1 MVGLKLA
8 LAAVDATDCA
18 MEGTVSWASREEGR
32 PARAGTDAAVTAM
45 GVAGAG
51 LTGTAGVA
59 SFSGITGEITLGF
72 AVTVSGLAVFALVV
86 FTESFVCTLAA
97 GLAALD
103 AMTRA
108 TWPPVLGADL
118 TTFAGALAAATGLDL
133 GAALAAGLTADFTTP
148 VLTGVFV
155 PGLATVALPLAG
167 AGVALAA
174 TLAFPD

>member
-8 LAAVDATDCA
+8 LAAVEATDCA

-32 PARAGTDAAVTAM
+32 PARAGTDAVATVM
-45 GVAGAG
+45 GVTGAG
-51 LTGTAGVA
+51 LAGTAGVA
-59 SFSGITGEITLGF
+59 SFSGIAGEITFAF

-97 GLAALD
+97 GLAVWD
-103 AMTRA
+103 
-108 TWPPVLGADL
+108 ADL
-118 TTFAGALAAATGLDL
+118 TTFAGALAAATAVDL
-133 GAALAAGLTADFTTP
+133 GAVLATGLAAGLTADFTTP

-167 AGVALAA
+167 VGVVLAA

>member
-8 LAAVDATDCA
+8 LAAVEATDCA

-51 LTGTAGVA
+51 LAGMAGAA
-59 SFSGITGEITLGF
+59 SFSGVTGAITLGF
-72 AVTVSGLAVFALVV
+72 AVTVSGFAVFTLVV

-97 GLAALD
+97 GLA
-103 AMTRA
+103 
-108 TWPPVLGADL
+108 VLGADL
-118 TTFAGALAAATGLDL
+118 TTFAGALAVATAVDL
-133 GAALAAGLTADFTTP
+133 GAALATGLAAGLTADFATP
-148 VLTGVFV
+148 VLTGIFV
-155 PGLATVALPLAG
+155 PGFATVTLPLAG